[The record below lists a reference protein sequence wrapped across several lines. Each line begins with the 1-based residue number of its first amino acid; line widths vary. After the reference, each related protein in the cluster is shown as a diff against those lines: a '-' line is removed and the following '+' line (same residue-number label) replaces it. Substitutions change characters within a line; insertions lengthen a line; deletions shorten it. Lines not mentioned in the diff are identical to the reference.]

1 MPRGPEISEF
11 QRGRIVGKYEEGAT
25 IRKISKDLEVSK
37 TAVHKIITDYKATGK
52 TSAKK
57 RSGRPGPSKRF
68 LRSIQRT
75 VEDEPG
81 IKLSELAA
89 RFEVSETTVGRYLHL
104 LGYYKG

>member
-68 LRSIQRT
+68 LRFDKKSMINSFVINT
-75 VEDEPG
+75 
-81 IKLSELAA
+81 IAHKNII
-89 RFEVSETTVGRYLHL
+89 
-104 LGYYKG
+104 